1 MDDSFNEYFTGV
13 YDGTI
18 LACHKMRLLSEIL
31 LKRRANPGR
40 WHYDEA
46 KANRP
51 INFIEK
57 FCRQAEGKLG
67 EPIRLQLFQ
76 KAKIQA
82 IFGFVDDDGLRQIW
96 ESLTIEGR
104 KNGKTTEGAGIEG
117 YMAVA
122 DNEGAPQV
130 YNVATKYDQASL
142 GFNALHR
149 MVKQSPEL
157 RGVVKKRAY
166 DLYIPANMGTVKAL
180 SSNTKSLDGLNIHFA
195 LIDELEAIQN
205 RDIYDV
211 TRQGMASRDQPLL
224 YTISTNGFVRDSI
237 FDSLYDYSKDWLEG
251 KIKDDRFIPFI
262 YELDDREEWK
272 DEKNWIKANP
282 GLGTIKSYEF
292 LKASVEK
299 AKQDPTY
306 LPTVLTKDF
315 NLVENSAT
323 AFLTWADI
331 ENHATFEIEGFS
343 YAIAGFD
350 LSETTDLTA
359 AVILMM
365 RPDDPNIYMRSMYWT
380 TEAVMKQNTTTGTRA
395 ERDGVPYSQ
404 WEKQGL
410 IRVCPGNRIDKA
422 VVLDWLEEF
431 QDETGINIYYVGYDP
446 WHVEDAMKDR
456 LDSRYGKRNNFEVR
470 QGYKT
475 QSPALKE
482 LRAEL
487 QANHII
493 HQMHPIDVWCMA
505 NAAVKVDEN
514 NNIMLT
520 KKDNRGKNRIDGFA
534 ALLNAYVILKEHYD
548 DYMALI

>member
-1 MDDSFNEYFTGV
+1 MTDAFTEYFTGV

-18 LACHKMRLLSEIL
+18 LACHKMRLVSERL
-31 LKRRANPGR
+31 LKERANPGR
-40 WHYDEA
+40 WHFND
-46 KANRP
+46 KRANKP
-51 INFIEK
+51 IAFIERY
-57 FCRQAEGKLG
+57 CRQAEGELG
-67 EPIRLQLFQ
+67 KPIRLEPFQ
-76 KAKIQA
+76 KARIQA
-82 IFGFVDDDGLRQIW
+82 IYGFIDDVGLRRFW
-96 ESLTIEGR
+96 EAMIIEGR
-104 KNGKTTEGAGIEG
+104 KNGKSCECAALELYGLIGDG
-117 YMAVA
+117 
-122 DNEGAPQV
+122 EGAPQI
-130 YNVATKYDQASL
+130 YSVATKLDQAKLS
-142 GFNALHR
+142 FNYANNMR
-149 MVKQSPEL
+149 IQSPAISKA
-157 RGVVKKRAY
+157 VKKRSGDMYAKR
-166 DLYIPANMGTVKAL
+166 NFGTIAPL
-180 SSNTKSLDGLNIHFA
+180 SKETKSQDGLNIHMA
-195 LIDELEAIQN
+195 VIDELAAIEN
-205 RDIYDV
+205 RDIYDLA
-211 TRQGMASRDQPLL
+211 RQGMQSRRQPLL
-224 YTISTNGFVRDSI
+224 FSISTNGFVRDNI
-237 FDSLYDYSKDWLEG
+237 FDAQYSYAKDWLEG
-251 KIKDDRFIPFI
+251 KIKDDRFLAFI
-262 YELDDREEWK
+262 YELDQREEWQ
-272 DEKNWIKANP
+272 DESKWAKANP

-292 LKASVEK
+292 LKASVSK

-315 NLVENSAT
+315 NLVENSST

-331 ENHATFEIEGFS
+331 ENKATFEMEGFT

-365 RPDDPNIYMRSMYWT
+365 RPDDPNIYMKSMYWT

-410 IRVCPGNRIDKA
+410 IRVCPGNRIEKA

-431 QDETGINIYYVGYDP
+431 QEETGVNIYYVGYDP

-475 QSPALKE
+475 QSPSLKE

-487 QANHII
+487 QANHVI
-493 HQMHPIDVWCMA
+493 HQMNPIDVWCMA

-548 DYMALI
+548 DYIALI